1 MLLKRRLRNGL
12 FTTFLVYLTS
22 LESDNSS
29 SITWGKELRMSICNS
44 GMDCKLSKTVSVVID
59 VTSCHPLMKL
69 MNTIDWGQLSKLIMP
84 DLKKS
89 TSKLKW
95 WLGRKLKM
103 RTHLGVYLLQQLLNE
118 TDRGI

>member
-1 MLLKRRLRNGL
+1 
-12 FTTFLVYLTS
+12 
-22 LESDNSS
+22 
-29 SITWGKELRMSICNS
+29 MSICNS